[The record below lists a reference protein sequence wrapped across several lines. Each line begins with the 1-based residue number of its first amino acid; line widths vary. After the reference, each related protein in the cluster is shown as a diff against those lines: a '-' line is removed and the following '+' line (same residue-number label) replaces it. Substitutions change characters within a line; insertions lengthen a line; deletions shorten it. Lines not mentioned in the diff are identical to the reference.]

1 MDTSQGFQSEIG
13 TWTPKR
19 YGPQSQLPG
28 LTQVGFRFQQQP
40 GEIVE
45 RVGLIGLKVE
55 SPAVSGLGFFC
66 ETLLQPNVAEIQPN
80 KARLSA
86 RVEQVQVDAF
96 GFVEVSGLF
105 EGDGVSNGIGIL
117 ARSLSG

>member
-1 MDTSQGFQSEIG
+1 M
-13 TWTPKR
+13 
-19 YGPQSQLPG
+19 
-28 LTQVGFRFQQQP
+28 TQVGFRFQQQP

-45 RVGLIGLKVE
+45 CVGLIGLEVE
-55 SPAVSGLGFFC
+55 SPAVSGLGFVC

-86 RVEQVQVDAF
+86 GVEQVQVDAF

-117 ARSLSG
+117 ARSLTG